1 MGPRFLKNKQNEITL
16 STPAPINGY
25 LESIP

>member
-1 MGPRFLKNKQNEITL
+1 MGPWFLRNNQNEITL